1 MRLEVVQTEDGSH
14 TLYVPELDE
23 NYHSVKGA
31 IQESRHVFINAGF
44 MNLDKSNVKIFE
56 VGFGT
61 GLNALLT
68 YLEAQ
73 KNNINVTY
81 HAIEKFPLDNKLLKK
96 LNYINILG
104 RKSKIPF
111 EKIHNSQ
118 WNINLKISDFF
129 CLKKIKAD
137 LNLYDFSN
145 GYDLIYFDAFA
156 PDVQP
161 EIWCENNF
169 SKIKNAMNPN
179 GILTTYSSKSS
190 VRGTLEKVG
199 FEVEKLPGPPGKR
212 EIIRA
217 TVLKSK

>member
-31 IQESRHVFINAGF
+31 IQESRHVFINTGF

-73 KNNINVTY
+73 DNNINVTY

-104 RKSKIPF
+104 RKSKTPF

-118 WNINLKISDFF
+118 WNLDLKISDFF
-129 CLKKIKAD
+129 VSKR
-137 LNLYDFSN
+137 SN
-145 GYDLIYFDAFA
+145 QI
-156 PDVQP
+156 
-161 EIWCENNF
+161 
-169 SKIKNAMNPN
+169 
-179 GILTTYSSKSS
+179 
-190 VRGTLEKVG
+190 
-199 FEVEKLPGPPGKR
+199 
-212 EIIRA
+212 
-217 TVLKSK
+217 